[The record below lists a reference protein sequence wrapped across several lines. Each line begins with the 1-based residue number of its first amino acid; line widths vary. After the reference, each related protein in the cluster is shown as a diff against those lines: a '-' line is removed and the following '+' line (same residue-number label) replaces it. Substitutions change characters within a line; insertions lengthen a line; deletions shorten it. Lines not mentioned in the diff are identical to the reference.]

1 VLLSKDRNFRI
12 LISKVLLLGN
22 VGAALVAAHGK
33 HKKSSLLVGG
43 HKGCPYIF
51 CDSALEPH

>member
-1 VLLSKDRNFRI
+1 MLEFQNNDKC
-12 LISKVLLLGN
+12 N

-43 HKGCPYIF
+43 HKGCPYIGF
-51 CDSALEPH
+51 EGIKKI